1 LAICLGIETLK
12 RLVYDLAT
20 LVADPTQHVV
30 DLEVAQALH
39 QRGKQKHAEQKQP
52 RDREAGEQRH
62 DPGPIAIDIE
72 QN

>member
-1 LAICLGIETLK
+1 MTS
-12 RLVYDLAT
+12 RPF
-20 LVADPTQHVV
+20 ADPTQHVV

-39 QRGKQKHAEQKQP
+39 QRGKQKHAEQKQ
-52 RDREAGEQRH
+52 AGEQRH